1 MVRLCQVGALLYTNL
16 SRKIGRYVP
25 VPNLRLG
32 STWIMTPWAFSVGCI
47 PWLDDSV
54 IPATCQEIFQGPQNT
69 ATILLWNILNQNI
82 EQCPLVYTSTYKM
95 ITGSGLPLQ
104 PSMCVQDY
112 FLGLNVPK
120 AFVWRGT
127 LLRGTFHIDHCSSK
141 WFQIIQYSFLKYILL
156 CLFIF
161 LELLVFLKLFFGT
174 FETFLDLFGIFGW
187 DIVWNFFF
195 FWFVFLWTFWNFL
208 SVLD

>member
-1 MVRLCQVGALLYTNL
+1 MGYSEILDGFLGPGWIITGMVRLCQVGALLYTNL

-104 PSMCVQDY
+104 LSMCVQDY
-112 FLGLNVPK
+112 FLGLNLPK

-141 WFQIIQYSFLKYILL
+141 WFQIIQYSFFKIYI
-156 CLFIF
+156 I
-161 LELLVFLKLFFGT
+161 VFVYFS
-174 FETFLDLFGIFGW
+174 
-187 DIVWNFFF
+187 
-195 FWFVFLWTFWNFL
+195 WTFSIF
-208 SVLD
+208 